1 MKNWQR
7 FGNGKASPRNSC
19 RECGFFFLATSVGG
33 RPRLRPMGMIYSND
47 KALFLVTDKRKT
59 VYSDLMENTLVE
71 LASYNLHTR
80 QWIRWMTEQFCNIF
94 VAFYKII
101 AYNKDR

>member
-1 MKNWQR
+1 MR
-7 FGNGKASPRNSC
+7 L
-19 RECGFFFLATSVGG
+19 FFPGYFRGQ
-33 RPRLRPMGMIYSND
+33 RPMGMIYSND

>member
-1 MKNWQR
+1 
-7 FGNGKASPRNSC
+7 
-19 RECGFFFLATSVGG
+19 
-33 RPRLRPMGMIYSND
+33 MGIIYSND

-80 QWIRWMTEQFCNIF
+80 QWIRWMTEQFCKGVDIF
-94 VAFYKII
+94 RWYFDGIAWSLSHHAPYKRN
-101 AYNKDR
+101 YG